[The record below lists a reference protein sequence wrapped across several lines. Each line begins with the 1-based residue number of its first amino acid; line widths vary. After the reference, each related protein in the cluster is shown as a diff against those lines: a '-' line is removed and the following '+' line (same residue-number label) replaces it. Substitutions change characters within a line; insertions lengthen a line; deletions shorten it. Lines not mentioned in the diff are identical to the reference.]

1 MQLIALDC
9 VKECNQIA
17 YMVLAPGK
25 FKSRSDI
32 LFDMTIDLVLSSVD
46 ICCPKDPEFFLQ
58 LLQMYQRSI
67 EAQSS

>member
-25 FKSRSDI
+25 FKCGSDI
-32 LFDMTIDLVLSSVD
+32 FFDMTIDLLSSVD
-46 ICCPKDPEFFLQ
+46 ICFPKDPEFFLQ
-58 LLQMYQRSI
+58 KLQMYQRSI